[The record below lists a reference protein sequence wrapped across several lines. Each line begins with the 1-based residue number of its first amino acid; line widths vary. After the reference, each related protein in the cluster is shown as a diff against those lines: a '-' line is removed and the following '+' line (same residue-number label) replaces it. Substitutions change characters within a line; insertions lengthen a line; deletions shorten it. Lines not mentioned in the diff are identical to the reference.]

1 MSIKWKVYDS
11 LGNLVGYF
19 YKENDKV
26 ALESLSGKVQYVK
39 KDLTLKQA
47 VRILLSEDQILS

>member
-1 MSIKWKVYDS
+1 MPIKWKVYDS

-26 ALESLSGKVQYVK
+26 ALESLSGKVYHVR

-47 VRILLSEDQILS
+47 IRILLSEDQILS

>member
-26 ALESLSGKVQYVK
+26 ALESLSGKVYHVR

-47 VRILLSEDQILS
+47 IRILLYGDSK

>member
-26 ALESLSGKVQYVK
+26 ALEDLSGKVQHVR

-47 VRILLSEDQILS
+47 VRILLSEE